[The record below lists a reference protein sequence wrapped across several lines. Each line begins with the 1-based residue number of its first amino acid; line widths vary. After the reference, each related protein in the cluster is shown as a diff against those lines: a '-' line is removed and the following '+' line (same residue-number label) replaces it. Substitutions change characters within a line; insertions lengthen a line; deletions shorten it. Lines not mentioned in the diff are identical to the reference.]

1 MHKTYEFKGSDRFL
15 LFCAGVDLQTLQGA
29 TSGEINDYK
38 IMGGGVLIPSV
49 LAFFSGSYAI
59 SLVFGNIPL
68 GIVFGIVWSCV
79 IFWIDR
85 SIVALTRK
93 PNWGALFRI
102 LLATVLSFTIA
113 EPLLLRIFD
122 DGIQEHRKSII
133 LQYQQERTQE
143 LKSKIQQIEQESKQE
158 LQQITDAETAYIE
171 EVDGT
176 GGSKR
181 PYRGPIA
188 KEKESVYNRKL
199 NNYEIHKQER
209 DAQIKALNAEIQRK
223 EQEVQSSVADGLLG
237 RMKTLHD
244 LSETNDLVC
253 WGAWFIRLALLL
265 IELIPIALKFG
276 NGKSNKSL
284 YYELRDLK
292 DSHCIEVHEML
303 SEETRDI
310 VKLEESVHLEERR
323 IRAIKKK
330 ITLYSNYMVSYLR
343 DVTQTLLQLT
353 QEREKQLLEV
363 SSKIEDEQVRKEQM
377 NSLVEIYSKVMTYIN
392 ELFNNYRISK

>member
-1 MHKTYEFKGSDRFL
+1 MYETHEFHGSDRFL

-59 SLVFGNIPL
+59 SLVFGNTLI

-93 PNWGALFRI
+93 LNTGTGFRL
-102 LLATVLSFTIA
+102 LLAVVLSFTIA

-122 DGIQEHRKSII
+122 DGIQEHRKSTI
-133 LQYQQERTQE
+133 LKYQQERTQE

-158 LQQITDAETAYIE
+158 RQQIDNAMTSYIE

-181 PYRGPIA
+181 PYKGPIA
-188 KEKESVYNRKL
+188 KEKERIYKEEQNDYK
-199 NNYEIHKQER
+199 IHKQER

-223 EQEVQSSVADGLLG
+223 EQEVKFSVADGLLG

-244 LSETNDLVC
+244 LSTTNDLVRR
-253 WGAWFIRLALLL
+253 GVWFIRFALLL

-276 NGKSNKSL
+276 NPKNNINL
-284 YYELRDLK
+284 YYELRDLE
-292 DSHCIEVHEML
+292 DNHCIEVHKML

-310 VKLEESVHLEERR
+310 VKLEESVHHEERR
-323 IRAIKKK
+323 IKAINKK
-330 ITLYSNYMVSYLR
+330 ITLYANYMLSYLR
-343 DVTQTLLQLT
+343 DTTQTILQLT

-363 SSKIEDEQVRKEQM
+363 SSKIEDEQIRKEQM
-377 NSLVEIYSKVMTYIN
+377 SNLFDIYRKSLTYIN
-392 ELFNNYRISK
+392 NLFDNYKPSE